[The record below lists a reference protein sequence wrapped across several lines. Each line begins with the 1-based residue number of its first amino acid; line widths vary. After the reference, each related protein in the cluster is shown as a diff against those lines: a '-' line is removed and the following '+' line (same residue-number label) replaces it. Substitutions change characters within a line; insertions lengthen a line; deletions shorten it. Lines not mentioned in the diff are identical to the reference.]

1 MTEQSFKEAKDIL
14 HKIENIKKMK
24 LFTLH
29 NPMIKENVDKSDYI
43 YLSWADNDNEDLKK
57 IIITWLNEEENR
69 LMALFNSL

>member
-1 MTEQSFKEAKDIL
+1 
-14 HKIENIKKMK
+14 MK

-69 LMALFNSL
+69 LMAVFNSL